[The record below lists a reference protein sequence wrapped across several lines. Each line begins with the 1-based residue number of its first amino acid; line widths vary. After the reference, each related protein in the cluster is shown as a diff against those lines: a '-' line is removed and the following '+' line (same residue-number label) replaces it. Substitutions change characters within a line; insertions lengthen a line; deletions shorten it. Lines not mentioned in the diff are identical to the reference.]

1 MLAGCSRDARGM
13 LAGCPAPEPAERHR
27 LELLCYPK
35 LRVAGEHRVWSATRS
50 AILVRAVPVTLL
62 QKHGRQIDP
71 LEATTKLFDR
81 EEGLG
86 DEVGVAIQP
95 HDLRAGREPRRS
107 RKDSGIVTCPFRLT
121 VVIIG
126 ITPTPV
132 VLPGACNGH
141 ESIATSHDDLAGE
154 SQKSSRNLSA
164 RVMAKSASSSAAPR
178 RATSRFSDTD
188 CTSSHFA

>member
-1 MLAGCSRDARGM
+1 M
-13 LAGCPAPEPAERHR
+13 
-27 LELLCYPK
+27 
-35 LRVAGEHRVWSATRS
+35 RS
-50 AILVRAVPVTLL
+50 ASRSS
-62 QKHGRQIDP
+62 H
-71 LEATTKLFDR
+71 TTFAPGENPYRL
-81 EEGLG
+81 
-86 DEVGVAIQP
+86 
-95 HDLRAGREPRRS
+95 
-107 RKDSGIVTCPFRLT
+107 RKDFGIVTCPFRLT

-164 RVMAKSASSSAAPR
+164 RVMAKSASSSVAPR